1 MVASG
6 PGAKRVRLDQCTIVD
21 GVLELART
29 EPTSRVTF
37 KRLGE
42 HLGVDASA
50 MYRHFRNKDE
60 LVRASLDRI
69 SGWAAEAGRAS
80 VGTWRERLEVVVT
93 RTAELS
99 LEHPAI
105 GKEGAV
111 TDPAGPGDA
120 SAVEFL
126 LEMLVEAGLSG
137 DALIRFYAAISGF
150 MLAHSS
156 AMANEAFQRGHA
168 ARDGSIPWISTF
180 GPITLSDYPLVD
192 AHRDALL
199 AVDGMAVY
207 RAGVSAILDSVE
219 RAVTA

>member
-1 MVASG
+1 MPDGS
-6 PGAKRVRLDQCTIVD
+6 KRVRLDQRSIVD
-21 GVLELART
+21 GVLDLART
-29 EPTSRVTF
+29 EPGSRVTF

-60 LVRASLDRI
+60 LVRASLDRL
-69 SGWAAEAGRAS
+69 SGWAAEAGRAAT
-80 VGTWRERLEVVVT
+80 GTWRERVEVMVT

-105 GKEGAV
+105 GMEGAV

-126 LEMLVEAGLSG
+126 LEMLTEAGLSG
-137 DALIRFYAAISGF
+137 DELIRCYAAVSGF

-156 AMANEAFQRGHA
+156 AMAHEAFNRHPG

-180 GPITLSDYPLVD
+180 GPITLSDYPLVN

-207 RAGVSAILDSVE
+207 RAGVAAILDSIE
-219 RAVTA
+219 RGGPAR

>member
-1 MVASG
+1 MTAETST
-6 PGAKRVRLDQCTIVD
+6 KRVRLDQRTIVEA
-21 GVLELART
+21 VLELART
-29 EPTSRVTF
+29 EANTRITI

-60 LVRASLDRI
+60 IVRATLDRL
-69 SGWAAEAGRAS
+69 SGWASEAGRAAT
-80 VGTWRERLEVVVT
+80 GTWRERLEVLVM

-105 GKEGAV
+105 AKEGAV

-120 SAVEFL
+120 AAVEFL

-137 DALIRFYAAISGF
+137 DALIRSYAAISGF

-156 AMANEAFQRGHA
+156 AMAHEAYNRHPSE
-168 ARDGSIPWISTF
+168 RNGSIPWISTF
-180 GPITLSDYPLVD
+180 GPITMSDFPLVNE
-192 AHRDALL
+192 HRDELL

-207 RAGVSAILDSVE
+207 RAGVAAILDSIE
-219 RAVTA
+219 RAVN

>member
-1 MVASG
+1 MPDGS
-6 PGAKRVRLDQCTIVD
+6 KRVRLDQRTIVD
-21 GVLELART
+21 GVLDLART
-29 EPTSRVTF
+29 EPSSRVTF

-60 LVRASLDRI
+60 LVRASLDRL
-69 SGWAAEAGRAS
+69 SGWAAEAGRSAT
-80 VGTWRERLEVVVT
+80 GTWRERLEIVVY

-105 GKEGAV
+105 GMESAV

-126 LEMLVEAGLSG
+126 LEMLTEAGLTG
-137 DALIRFYAAISGF
+137 DELIRYYAAVSGF

-156 AMANEAFQRGHA
+156 AMAHEAFNRHPD

-180 GPITLSDYPLVD
+180 GPVVLSDYPLVN

-207 RAGVSAILDSVE
+207 RAGVSAILDSIE
-219 RAVTA
+219 RGGPAR

>member
-1 MVASG
+1 MADGTS
-6 PGAKRVRLDQCTIVD
+6 ARRVRLDQSTIVD

-29 EPTSRVTF
+29 EPHARLTF

-50 MYRHFRNKDE
+50 MYRHFRNRDE
-60 LVRASLDRI
+60 LVRASLDRL
-69 SGWAAEAGRAS
+69 SGWAAETGRAAS
-80 VGTWRERLEVVVT
+80 GSWRERIEAVVM
-93 RTAELS
+93 RTAELG

-126 LEMLVEAGLSG
+126 LEMLTEAGLRG
-137 DALIRFYAAISGF
+137 EALIRCYAAISGF

-156 AMANEAFQRGHA
+156 AMAHEVYHRQDEV
-168 ARDGSIPWISTF
+168 RDGSIPWISTF
-180 GPITLSDYPLVD
+180 GPIALEEYPLVHT
-192 AHRDALL
+192 HRDALL
-199 AVDGMAVY
+199 AVDGMTVY
-207 RAGVSAILDSVE
+207 RAGISAILDSIE
-219 RAVTA
+219 RVSPPE